1 MTQHDTIPAEADP
14 VISTGRPPVPEKIAD
29 AATCRSV
36 ELFLY
41 DEAALLDDRR
51 FEEWL
56 DLFTDDA
63 SYEVPLRLTRESQAE
78 SEISEHGRIFWD
90 SKQTLAIRVQ
100 RLRSEYAWAEQP
112 PSRTRHFVTNVRV
125 GLHDDGTVGARCN
138 VLVYLNRGDDPR
150 HELYA
155 GDRHDVLV
163 PQADGGYRIRRR
175 WIVVDQAN
183 MAGNSLS
190 VFL

>member
-1 MTQHDTIPAEADP
+1 MNDDGTVSAVALVAPIVD
-14 VISTGRPPVPEKIAD
+14 V
-29 AATCRSV
+29 AAARQV

-41 DEAALLDDRR
+41 EEAALLDGRR

-63 SYEVPLRLTRESQAE
+63 SYAVPLRLTREGQAD
-78 SEISEHGRIFWD
+78 SEISETGRIFWD
-90 SKQTLAIRVQ
+90 SKATLAIRVQ
-100 RLRSEYAWAEQP
+100 RLMSEYAWAEQP

-125 GLHDDGTVGARCN
+125 GVLEDGNLEVKSN
-138 VLVYLNRGDDPR
+138 VLVYVNRGDDPR
-150 HELYA
+150 HELYS

-163 PQADGGYRIRRR
+163 PLTDGEYKIDSR
-175 WIVVDQAN
+175 WFVVDQAN
-183 MAGNSLS
+183 MVGNSLS